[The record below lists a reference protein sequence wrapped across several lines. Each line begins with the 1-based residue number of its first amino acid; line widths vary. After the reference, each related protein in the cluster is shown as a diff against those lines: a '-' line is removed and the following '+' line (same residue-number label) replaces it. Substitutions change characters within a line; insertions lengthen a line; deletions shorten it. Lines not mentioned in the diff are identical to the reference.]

1 MSSRTQL
8 HLAAAMAFAFSVSA
22 CTESLPPAPASNVD
36 LALSREQLPQPVID
50 QLLALRASL
59 LEYESLDAAIADGFD
74 TDLTGCMEMRPAGG
88 MGHHYAKVGL
98 LDGVPDATAPE
109 ALMYEP
115 GPDGEMEL
123 VGVEFIVPFAAWSGD
138 EPPVLFGRAMS
149 YNSTFNVWAL
159 HAWLFKSNP
168 RGVFADWNPRVGC

>member
-1 MSSRTQL
+1 MSSQTLMR
-8 HLAAAMAFAFSVSA
+8 LAAAVAFALSVSA
-22 CTESLPPAPASNVD
+22 CTESPPAPETD
-36 LALSREQLPQPVID
+36 PGLALSRDQLPQPIID
-50 QLLALRASL
+50 QLLALRESL
-59 LEYESLDAAIADGFD
+59 LKYESLDAAIADDFD

-88 MGHHYAKVGL
+88 MGHHYAKVEL
-98 LDGVPDATAPE
+98 LDGVPDAMAPE

-115 GPDGEMEL
+115 GPGGTMEL
-123 VGVEFIVPFAAWSGD
+123 VGVEFIVPFTAWSGD
-138 EPPVLFGRAMS
+138 APPVLFGRSMS